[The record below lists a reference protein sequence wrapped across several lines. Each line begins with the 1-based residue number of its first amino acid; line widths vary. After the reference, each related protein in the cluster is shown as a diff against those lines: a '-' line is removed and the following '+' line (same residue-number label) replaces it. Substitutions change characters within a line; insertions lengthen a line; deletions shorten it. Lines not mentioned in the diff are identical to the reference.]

1 MDKNAASS
9 GFDETGLAAIGPM
22 LEGVVGSGDLS
33 GVVSLVWRRGEI
45 VQLDTVGKRD
55 IANALPMQRDTL
67 FRIASMTKP
76 ITSVAAMMLVEDG
89 KIALGDPITK
99 WLPEF
104 ADMQVLKRADGP
116 LDEIYPSPRAIT
128 VEDLLTHR
136 SGLAYG
142 FTSIGPIGKAH
153 EAKLGAVLDSPHAP
167 DEWLK
172 RLASLPL
179 SYVPGERFHYSH
191 STDVLGF
198 LVGRA
203 AGTSY
208 RDFIM
213 KRILTPLGMRDTDFY
228 VPKEKRARAAV
239 VYQQDQAT
247 GTLSP
252 VPFPQYDTP
261 PAFTAGG
268 GGLISTLDDY
278 LSFARMML
286 NGGELDG
293 RRYLKR
299 ETVELM
305 HTNRLTPEQ
314 RAIPFLG
321 LPFWAGAGFGL
332 GLSVVMEPEKHEWMG
347 AASKGAFGWPGAF
360 GTWWQADPQKEMI
373 LIFLIQNYTPLTP
386 DMAGQAVTGARM
398 AARMACPMFQKIV
411 YGALKD

>member
-1 MDKNAASS
+1 MDKNPASS
-9 GFDETGLAAIGPM
+9 GFDAAQLAAIGPM
-22 LEGVVGSGDLS
+22 LDGVVGSGDLS
-33 GVVSLVWRRGEI
+33 GIVSLVWRKGEI
-45 VQLDTVGKRD
+45 VRLDTVGKRD
-55 IANALPMQRDTL
+55 IANDLPMQRDTL

-76 ITSVAAMMLVEDG
+76 VTSVAAMMLVEEG
-89 KIALGDPITK
+89 RIALGDPITK

-104 ADMQVLKRADGP
+104 ADMQVLRRADGP
-116 LDEIYPSPRAIT
+116 LDETYASPRAIT

-142 FTSIGPIGKAH
+142 FTSVGPIGQAH
-153 EAKLGAVLDSPHAP
+153 EDKLGAVLDSPHAP

-179 SYVPGERFHYSH
+179 SYPPGERFHYSH

-208 RDFIM
+208 RDFILQ
-213 KRILTPLGMRDTDFY
+213 RILAPLGMRDTDFY
-228 VPKEKRARAAV
+228 VPREKRARAAV

-247 GTLSP
+247 GTLTP
-252 VPFPQYDTP
+252 VPFPQYDAP

-305 HTNRLTPEQ
+305 RTNRLTPEQ

-321 LPFWAGAGFGL
+321 LPFWMGDGFGL
-332 GLSVVMEPEKHEWMG
+332 GLSVVMDPEKHDWMG
-347 AASKGAFGWPGAF
+347 AASQGAFGWPGAF
-360 GTWWQADPQKEMI
+360 GTWWQADPQKQMI

-411 YGALKD
+411 YGALKE